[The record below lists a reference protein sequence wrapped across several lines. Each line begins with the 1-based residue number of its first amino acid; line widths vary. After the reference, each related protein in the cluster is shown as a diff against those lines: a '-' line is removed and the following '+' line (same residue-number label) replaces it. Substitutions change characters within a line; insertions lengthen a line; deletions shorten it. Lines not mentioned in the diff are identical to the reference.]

1 MDTEDVKQVARQAGE
16 NPVLEKAARVGYVIN
31 GLMHLLIGWIA
42 IQIAWGFS
50 GDSADQSGALS
61 HLSNNGL
68 GRAVLW
74 IGVVGFLGLAVWQL
88 TEAIV
93 GPPKASERV
102 KAVSKALV
110 YAALAWT
117 AFTFA
122 KGGASSSKSQTSD
135 FTASLM
141 SKPFGQALVALVGV
155 IVLGVGVYH
164 IRKGWKKKFLSDLD
178 TNPGA
183 FFVRSGQIGYIAKGV
198 ALAVV
203 AFFFAYA
210 AMTHDPKKATGLD
223 GALRSLV
230 GQPFGKP
237 LLSFIAL
244 GFVAYGVYSFARARH
259 GDVGTGPTGLGVRHA
274 HA

>member
-1 MDTEDVKQVARQAGE
+1 MDTDDVKQMARRAGE
-16 NPVLEKAARVGYVIN
+16 NDALEKAARVGYVVN

-42 IQIAWGFS
+42 LQIAWGFS

-68 GRAVLW
+68 GRTVLW
-74 IGVVGFLGLAVWQL
+74 IAVVGFLGLAVWQL
-88 TEAIV
+88 TEAIG

-102 KAVSKALV
+102 KAVSKALL

-117 AFTFA
+117 ALTFA
-122 KGGASSSKSQTSD
+122 RGGSSSSKSQTSD

-155 IVLGVGVYH
+155 IVLGVAVYH
-164 IRKGWKKKFLSDLD
+164 VRKGWKKKFLSDLD
-178 TNPGA
+178 TKPGP
-183 FFVRSGQIGYIAKGV
+183 FFVRSGQIGYVAKGV

-203 AFFFAYA
+203 AFFFFYA
-210 AMTHDPKKATGLD
+210 AATDNPKEATGLD

-230 GQPFGKP
+230 DQPFGKP
-237 LLSFIAL
+237 LLTFIAI

-259 GDVGTGPTGLGVRHA
+259 GDVGRGTSPVRAGRA

>member
-1 MDTEDVKQVARQAGE
+1 MDTDDVKQMAQRAGE
-16 NPVLEKAARVGYVIN
+16 NDAVEKAARVGYVVN

-42 IQIAWGFS
+42 LQIAWGFS

-68 GRAVLW
+68 GRTILW
-74 IGVVGFLGLAVWQL
+74 IGVVGFLGLVVWQL
-88 TEAIV
+88 TEAI
-93 GPPKASERV
+93 GGSPKASDRV

-122 KGGASSSKSQTSD
+122 SGSHSSSKSQTTD

-141 SKPFGQALVALVGV
+141 SKPFGSALVV
-155 IVLGVGVYH
+155 IVGAVVFGVAVYH
-164 IRKGWKKKFLSDLD
+164 VRKGWKKKFLSDLD
-178 TNPGA
+178 TNPGT

-198 ALAVV
+198 ALTIV
-203 AFFFAYA
+203 AFLFVYA
-210 AMTHDPKKATGLD
+210 AMTNNPKEATGLD

-230 GQPFGKP
+230 DEPFGKP
-237 LLSFIAL
+237 LLTFIAI
-244 GFVAYGVYSFARARH
+244 GFVAYGIYSFARARH
-259 GDVGTGPTGLGVRHA
+259 GDVGRGPSTVRAGRA